1 MEYPGYFISPLRVSG
16 SAVETLFSQYKYNA
30 GGKLDAVNYATARA
44 ASLVKQV
51 VSSHHCTKDYKD
63 NELQTS
69 TELSLHRK
77 AYGKKHEYT

>member
-1 MEYPGYFISPLRVSG
+1 MSPLRISG

-51 VSSHHCTKDYKD
+51 VSGHHSTKNYKD
-63 NELQTS
+63 KELKTIQ
-69 TELSLHRK
+69 LPLVRK
-77 AYGKKHEYT
+77 EYGKES